1 MLFNP
6 SRDEARRFFIQT
18 WQKHQQDQ
26 PLADLEAVL
35 VDVLIAHPEYH
46 QFLSNDY
53 LDHDWPPEHG
63 DTNPFL
69 HLSLHLA
76 LAEQLSIDQPAGVR
90 ALYQQLHAKAG
101 DPHRALHD
109 MLDCLAEMIW
119 QAQRNQTQPDP
130 AVYLDGIRQKL
141 GIIRQ

>member
-18 WQKHQQDQ
+18 WQKHQQNQ
-26 PLADLEAVL
+26 TLADLEAVL
-35 VDVLIAHPEYH
+35 VDVLMAHPEYH
-46 QFLSNDY
+46 SYLSIDY

-90 ALYQQLHAKAG
+90 QLYQQLHQQQG
-101 DPHRALHD
+101 DAHKALHI

-130 AVYLDGIRQKL
+130 AIYLAGIRRHL
-141 GIIRQ
+141 GLFQ